1 MLKQFAGFLQFSN
14 QLFSAAL
21 FCITFSSVTLFSTN
35 TSGHGLP
42 DFTSLIESSSPA
54 VVQIDTAQSNTINNS
69 NRNSQ
74 QPQRNI
80 PGIFGEQFKQ
90 QQGESN
96 VALAAGSGFI
106 ISNDGYVLTNNH
118 VIEGGD
124 EIVVRLSDHREFE
137 AKIIGVD
144 RRSDLALLKIEA
156 DDLTAFEFANVDK
169 LKVGEWV
176 LAIGSP
182 FGLDYSASV
191 GIVSAIGRSIPT
203 DMGDNYVPFIQ
214 SDVALNPGNSGG
226 PLLNLEGKVIGV
238 NSLIF
243 SRSGGSIGLSFA
255 VPANVAIKVV
265 EQLKAKGYVDRGW
278 LGVYIQDVDKK
289 LATSFGLKKPIGA
302 LVAQVEP
309 NSPADKGGLK
319 PGDIVLSLDGQDII
333 DSGDLPHIVGL
344 LAPGEK
350 ITAVLVR
357 KGKKKSLEMIIGA
370 LPKVEPQ
377 VKSLIKPD
385 RLGLIVAEIEDDGL
399 GSWRT
404 GVLVAEV
411 APNSVASKAGIIRG
425 DVIMQLGHY
434 SIDNLGDYFEVAK
447 KLPIGQPVAIRLVR
461 QGRSMFKSLEVDS

>member
-14 QLFSAAL
+14 QFFSAAFFGVFL
-21 FCITFSSVTLFSTN
+21 FSSNV
-35 TSGHGLP
+35 SGHGLP
-42 DFTSLIESSSPA
+42 DFASLIEFSSPA
-54 VVQIDTAQSNTINNS
+54 VVQIDTAQSHTTNNR
-69 NRNSQ
+69 NKNSQ
-74 QPQRNI
+74 QSQRNI

-90 QQGESN
+90 HQGESN

-118 VIEGGD
+118 VVEGGD
-124 EIVVRLSDHREFE
+124 EVVVRLSDRREFE

-144 RRSDLALLKIEA
+144 HRSDLALLKIEA
-156 DDLTAFEFANVDK
+156 HDLTALEFANVDK

-203 DMGDNYVPFIQ
+203 DLGDNYVPFIQ

-255 VPANVAIKVV
+255 VPANVAVKVA

-302 LVAQVEP
+302 LVVQVEP
-309 NSPADKGGLK
+309 NSPADKAGLK
-319 PGDIVLSLDGQDII
+319 PGDIVLSLDGKDII

-350 ITAVLVR
+350 IMAVLVR

-370 LPKVEPQ
+370 LPKVESQ

-385 RLGLIVAEIEDDGL
+385 KLGLIVAEIEDDGM

-404 GVLVAEV
+404 GVLVTEV
-411 APNSVASKAGIIRG
+411 APNSVASKAGITKG

-434 SIDNLGDYFEVAK
+434 SIDNPSDYFEAAK
-447 KLPIGQPVAIRLVR
+447 KLPVGQPVAIRLVR
-461 QGRSMFKSLEVDS
+461 QGRSIFKSLEVDS

>member
-14 QLFSAAL
+14 QLFSAVL
-21 FCITFSSVTLFSTN
+21 FNTIIFSVTLFSTN
-35 TSGHGLP
+35 VASHGLP
-42 DFTSLIESSSPA
+42 DFTSLIETSSPA
-54 VVQIDTAQSNTINNS
+54 VVQIDTTQNHTINNS
-69 NRNSQ
+69 NKNSQ
-74 QPQRNI
+74 QPPRNI
-80 PGIFGEQFKQ
+80 PDIFGEQFKQ
-90 QQGESN
+90 QQGEPN

-106 ISNDGYVLTNNH
+106 ISSDGYVLTNNH
-118 VIEGGD
+118 VVEDGD
-124 EIVVRLSDHREFE
+124 EIVVRLSDRREFE
-137 AKIIGVD
+137 AKVVGVD

-156 DDLTAFEFANVDK
+156 DGLTALEFANVDQ

-176 LAIGSP
+176 LDIGSP
-182 FGLDYSASV
+182 FVLDYTDSV
-191 GIVSAIGRSIPT
+191 GIVSAIRRSIPT
-203 DMGDNYVPFIQ
+203 DLGDNYVPFIQ

-255 VPANVAIKVV
+255 VPSNIAVRVV
-265 EQLKAKGYVDRGW
+265 EQLKSKGYVDRGW

-309 NSPADKGGLK
+309 NSPADKSGLE
-319 PGDIVLSLDGQDII
+319 PGDIVLSLDGQKII

-357 KGKKKSLEMIIGA
+357 KGKKKSLDIIIGA

-377 VKSLIKPD
+377 VKSFIKPD
-385 RLGLIVAEIEDDGL
+385 QLGLVVAEIEDDGL

-404 GVLVAEV
+404 GVLVVEV
-411 APNSVASKAGIIRG
+411 APNSVASKAGIVRG
-425 DVIMQLGHY
+425 DVIMQLGHN
-434 SIDNLGDYFEVAK
+434 SIDNPSDYVEAAK
-447 KLPIGQPVAIRLVR
+447 KLPIGDPVPIRLVR
-461 QGRSMFKSLEVDS
+461 QGRSMFKSLEVE

>member
-14 QLFSAAL
+14 QLFSATFFGLLL
-21 FCITFSSVTLFSTN
+21 FNVTLFST
-35 TSGHGLP
+35 TVSAHGLP
-42 DFTSLIESSSPA
+42 GFASLIESSSPA
-54 VVQIDTAQSNTINNS
+54 VVQIDTAQSHAAGSSNQNT
-69 NRNSQ
+69 Q

-80 PGIFGEQFKQ
+80 PGIFGDQFKQ
-90 QQGESN
+90 QGEAN

-106 ISNDGYVLTNNH
+106 ISSDGFVLTNYH
-118 VIEGGD
+118 VVEGSD
-124 EIVVRLSDHREFE
+124 EIVVRLSDRREFE

-156 DDLTAFEFANVDK
+156 DNLTALEFANVDQ

-191 GIVSAIGRSIPT
+191 GIVSAIRRSIPT

-226 PLLNLEGKVIGV
+226 PLLNLEGKVIGI

-255 VPANVAIKVV
+255 VPSNIAVRVV

-309 NSPADKGGLK
+309 NSPADKSGLE
-319 PGDIVLSLDGQDII
+319 PGDIVLSLDGQEII

-344 LAPGEK
+344 LAPGDK

-357 KGKKKSLEMIIGA
+357 KGKKKSLDITIGA
-370 LPKVEPQ
+370 LPKAEAQVE
-377 VKSLIKPD
+377 SLIKPD
-385 RLGLIVAEIEDDGL
+385 NLGLVVAEIADDGL

-404 GVLVAEV
+404 GVLVVEV
-411 APNSVASKAGIIRG
+411 ASNSVASKAGIVRG
-425 DVIMQLGHY
+425 DVIMQLGHN
-434 SIDNLGDYFEVAK
+434 SIDSPSDYVEAVN
-447 KLPIGQPVAIRLVR
+447 KLPVGEPVPIRLVR
-461 QGRSMFKSLEVDS
+461 QGRSMFKSLEVE